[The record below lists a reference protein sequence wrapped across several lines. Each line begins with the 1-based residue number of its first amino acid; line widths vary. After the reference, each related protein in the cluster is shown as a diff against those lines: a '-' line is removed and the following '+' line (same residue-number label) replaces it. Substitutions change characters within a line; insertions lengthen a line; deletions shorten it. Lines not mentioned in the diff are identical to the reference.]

1 MAQTNC
7 SDRGRGSIACAK
19 PMLGMKRI
27 KDGESLVSRIK
38 TRMQDAKSIRQSE
51 REDRKSE
58 RENKKSVGR
67 GLKDTRMAINYQP
80 GQKSW
85 KNYDVLSKSKN
96 V

>member
-1 MAQTNC
+1 MAQCN
-7 SDRGRGSIACAK
+7 DRGRGSIACAK
-19 PMLGMKRI
+19 PMLGMKRMR
-27 KDGESLVSRIK
+27 DGESLVSRIK
-38 TRMQDAKSIRQSE
+38 TRMQDAKAIRQSE
-51 REDRKSE
+51 REDRRNE
-58 RENKKSVGR
+58 RESGKRGGP